1 MNCPQ
6 CASAQYVKDGIVK
19 NKQRYCCK
27 QCKYRYTVAQRGKH
41 PVLKKLALQLYLEG
55 LGFRSIERVLHV
67 SHVSVLNWVR
77 ALGKKIEEYRQEEGT
92 INIIE
97 MDELHTYIGTKKTT
111 VGSGLLLIGI
121 NANSS
126 ISYLALEEQKREKNY
141 ITKSR

>member
-6 CASAQYVKDGIVK
+6 CTSTDYVKDGIVK

-27 QCKYRYTVAQRGKH
+27 QCKYRYTVTQRGK
-41 PVLKKLALQLYLEG
+41 PQVVRKLALQLYLEG
-55 LGFRSIERVLHV
+55 LGFRSIERVLQV

-77 ALGKKIEEYRQEEGT
+77 ALGKKIEEYRQGEGT

-97 MDELHTYIGTKKTT
+97 MDELHTYIGTKKTI

-121 NANSS
+121 NTNSS
-126 ISYLALEEQKREKNY
+126 ISCLALEEQKREKNY
-141 ITKSR
+141 ITKLK